1 MFLRG
6 QSMPNYHFFKQ
17 GQALTYLDANAPS
30 YSDERRQLVEQ
41 GFAAIAAP
49 TFADTPAEALE
60 LLRTHQ
66 ALQDESNAL
75 CLTVAAIPVAIATLS
90 GH

>member
-1 MFLRG
+1 
-6 QSMPNYHFFKQ
+6 MPNYHFFKQ

-66 ALQDESNAL
+66 ALQDEAQANAL
-75 CLTVAAIPVAIATLS
+75 CLTVATIPAAIATLS